1 MKILFDLDPKQAAVV
16 SGNDVWTYGDID
28 IEIKKRSIIFDS
40 LHSSRDKILF
50 LKRNDVS
57 FICDYFACVEKDIP
71 VILADY
77 ELRNEVA
84 YILKE
89 CSATMIC
96 ADLCDEEKWRQVLSD
111 NQIDCNFCCA
121 NGSLWIS
128 VLVPQV
134 SNKLLNKAYLIQY
147 TSGSTGT
154 VRGAV
159 HTRETFSYMKKDF
172 AKFIDMKVGEKFIA
186 SVSLS
191 HGYGFT
197 CILITCLCNGGVLY
211 LVDGKSIP
219 LILKTIETEKIHYL
233 FSIPPI
239 FQALCRYMKIR
250 TFDLS
255 SLKFCCSSAMKLN
268 QDIADLFKET
278 TGMFLNQEYGSA
290 ETSVVSVTRYT
301 EETYNTQNLGVCIDS
316 VNVEI
321 ATDGEILVYSDSM
334 AIGYADGTCFE
345 KPFSMGDIGSI
356 LKNGDL
362 CVHGRKKRLI
372 DVGGKKFFLD
382 EIESILS
389 KAPGHADS
397 MVKSEDGILVA
408 YVVLSQE
415 AKIDSVIQYCVDNL
429 AAFKQPKKYI
439 VVDSLKRSSMGKVKF
454 NQ

>member
-1 MKILFDLDPKQAAVV
+1 
-16 SGNDVWTYGDID
+16 
-28 IEIKKRSIIFDS
+28 
-40 LHSSRDKILF
+40 
-50 LKRNDVS
+50 
-57 FICDYFACVEKDIP
+57 
-71 VILADY
+71 
-77 ELRNEVA
+77 
-84 YILKE
+84 
-89 CSATMIC
+89 
-96 ADLCDEEKWRQVLSD
+96 
-111 NQIDCNFCCA
+111 
-121 NGSLWIS
+121 
-128 VLVPQV
+128 
-134 SNKLLNKAYLIQY
+134 
-147 TSGSTGT
+147 
-154 VRGAV
+154 
-159 HTRETFSYMKKDF
+159 
-172 AKFIDMKVGEKFIA
+172 
-186 SVSLS
+186 
-191 HGYGFT
+191 
-197 CILITCLCNGGVLY
+197 
-211 LVDGKSIP
+211 
-219 LILKTIETEKIHYL
+219 
-233 FSIPPI
+233 
-239 FQALCRYMKIR
+239 
-250 TFDLS
+250 
-255 SLKFCCSSAMKLN
+255 MKLN